1 MNRNNRCW
9 SAVET
14 TVTTTRLDQH
24 SRQDKKAFHFNHEAL
39 DIKYRTINNNYNSFH
54 LIVVIIATSLT
65 LHATISLQKQ
75 YLRART
81 IINNVFIYGKTYQDK
96 TIWLD
101 GAGRGGQDVTDGQGR
116 CDCHDEETRSAN
128 VGHYQTSEAW
138 LINGFI
144 GKCMVG
150 TVETDSSIPRI
161 FVRVGDSRASQAKD
175 WFPKVVT
182 IAVQNCSLR
191 LAEIRARE
199 VCLVLVAQVVL
210 GGWLVRVWID
220 KELSRQEL
228 GGVLNNLTLYID

>member
-1 MNRNNRCW
+1 MFESMVATMSVEKLPGAIFGLAVARFFASAIAQTDGHRVHHEQHTTIRLYCNQPSMNRNNRRW

-54 LIVVIIATSLT
+54 LIVVIIATSLS

-101 GAGRGGQDVTDGQGR
+101 GAGRGGQDVTDG
-116 CDCHDEETRSAN
+116 
-128 VGHYQTSEAW
+128 
-138 LINGFI
+138 
-144 GKCMVG
+144 
-150 TVETDSSIPRI
+150 
-161 FVRVGDSRASQAKD
+161 
-175 WFPKVVT
+175 
-182 IAVQNCSLR
+182 
-191 LAEIRARE
+191 
-199 VCLVLVAQVVL
+199 
-210 GGWLVRVWID
+210 
-220 KELSRQEL
+220 
-228 GGVLNNLTLYID
+228 

>member
-1 MNRNNRCW
+1 MRWLPCQLRSCQGQYLVWPSRDFLPRQLRRQVAIVCTSNTQQYCNQPSMNRNNRCW

-54 LIVVIIATSLT
+54 LIVVIIATSLS

-101 GAGRGGQDVTDGQGR
+101 GAGRGGQDVTDG
-116 CDCHDEETRSAN
+116 
-128 VGHYQTSEAW
+128 
-138 LINGFI
+138 
-144 GKCMVG
+144 
-150 TVETDSSIPRI
+150 
-161 FVRVGDSRASQAKD
+161 
-175 WFPKVVT
+175 
-182 IAVQNCSLR
+182 
-191 LAEIRARE
+191 
-199 VCLVLVAQVVL
+199 
-210 GGWLVRVWID
+210 
-220 KELSRQEL
+220 
-228 GGVLNNLTLYID
+228 